1 MTPAEYR
8 FILPILEEHL
18 DPERVHRKARLL
30 KVLQRVGKIDPYVLL
45 VVVILA
51 VTVRGP
57 KAIADLSRTY
67 RRVAGIKLARSS
79 FWSRF
84 NRPFSLLVRWVLDEL
99 VAASRATPVRPGGV
113 LAGFVDVI
121 AVDGTVI
128 KVDDSLR
135 SIWKGCRTN
144 SAKAAV
150 KIHAWVRVLTGE
162 LVKYRLTKEAYAD
175 CRGLGVDASLR
186 GTLLLFDRGYAS
198 PSLWRRI
205 DSVGGYFLTRIPAG
219 WNQEITNDNRRHRG
233 RARSLVGL
241 NLKDALDGLH
251 RELVD
256 VMVSFSCRVRG
267 YGGNKPR
274 KVWHDFRV
282 VAVKQ
287 PDGTYHLYA
296 TNAPESLLPADK
308 IRQVYRLRW
317 EAETFFKILKSGSG
331 GNELPSA
338 KRHTVEAFLYAGL
351 IRASLAM
358 RARVKSDW
366 TQTRHINPLQ
376 WVRWWATAASQSLSD
391 LLACIVPSL
400 VHVLELEDWCDA
412 LADPNRARQ
421 VTRLAF
427 TEAQQ

>member
-1 MTPAEYR
+1 MPPAER
-8 FILPILEEHL
+8 RLILPIIARHL
-18 DPERVHRKARLL
+18 DPDRVRRKARLL
-30 KVLQRVGKIDPYVLL
+30 KVLKRAGKVDPYVLL
-45 VVVILA
+45 VVVILSI
-51 VTVRGP
+51 TVRGP

-67 RRVAGIKLARSS
+67 RRVTGIKLARSS

-84 NRPFSLLVRWVLDEL
+84 NPPFSLLVRWVLDEL
-99 VAASRATPVRPGGV
+99 VSASRAEPMRPGGV

-121 AVDGTVI
+121 AVDATVI

-135 SIWKGCRTN
+135 SVWKGCRTN

-162 LVKYRLTKEAYAD
+162 LVKYRLTKEAHAD
-175 CRGLGVDASLR
+175 CKALRVDASLR
-186 GTLLLFDRGYAS
+186 GALLLFDRGYAS

-219 WNQEITNDNRRHRG
+219 WNQEITKDNRRHRG

-251 RELVD
+251 RQLVD

-267 YGGNKPR
+267 YGGGKAR

-282 VAVKQ
+282 VAVRH

-296 TNAPESLLPADK
+296 TNAPERLLPADK

-317 EAETFFKILKSGSG
+317 EVETFFKTLKSGSG

-366 TQTRHINPLQ
+366 EKTRHINPLQ
-376 WVRWWATAASQSLSD
+376 WVRWWATAASQHLSD

-400 VHVLELEDWCDA
+400 VDVLELEGWCGA

-427 TEAQQ
+427 TETQQ